1 MMESRSTPSMNNWLE
16 GCQFTPSAEV
26 AEVFRQI
33 ACSDPAFRVR
43 GTRERILL
51 HYQTGPELR
60 PVKDKV
66 GGWNQ
71 ELSHWYISKMIA
83 DETNQILRKSLFK
96 WRVEA
101 THHWQ
106 LSDRAGLHAQEFR
119 RVITALTAQ
128 KSPGGRT

>member
-1 MMESRSTPSMNNWLE
+1 MMESRSTNNLLE
-16 GCQFTPSAEV
+16 GCQFTPPAEV

-43 GTRERILL
+43 CTKERIQLWC
-51 HYQTGPELR
+51 QTGAKLR
-60 PVKDKV
+60 RYKDKV

-71 ELSHWYISKMIA
+71 TREHWYISRMIA
-83 DETNQILRKSLFK
+83 DETNQILQKSLFK

-106 LSDRAGLHAQEFR
+106 LSNRAGLHAQEFR
-119 RVITALTAQ
+119 RVVTALTAQ
-128 KSPGGRT
+128 KSKGGRT

>member
-1 MMESRSTPSMNNWLE
+1 MMESRSMNNLLE
-16 GCQFTPSAEV
+16 GCQFTPPAEV

-33 ACSDPAFRVR
+33 ARSAPAYHVR
-43 GTRERILL
+43 GTQERILL
-51 HYQTGPELR
+51 HYQTGAELR

-71 ELSHWYISKMIA
+71 ELRHWYISKMIA
-83 DETNQILRKSLFK
+83 DETNQILQQSLFK

-106 LSDRAGLHAQEFR
+106 LSDPAALHAQEFR
-119 RVITALTAQ
+119 RVVAALTA
-128 KSPGGRT
+128 GNNTGDMT